1 MGKEKE
7 RSIEESIEI
16 LNNILISMDK
26 PDVSLEKSFELYN
39 EGVQIVKELNDKLSE
54 VESKL
59 TVVNE

>member
-39 EGVQIVKELNDKLSE
+39 EGVQVVKELNDKLSE

>member
-26 PDVSLEKSFELYN
+26 PVVSLEKSFELYN
-39 EGVQIVKELNDKLSE
+39 EGVQVVKELNDKLSE